1 MQIKIASSTD
11 DTHKIFN
18 WRLISHPA
26 QKSIEVRSMILLNI
40 GAQISKVQNKKL
52 ETISQDM
59 HGQEPS
65 ENNSSNNTKNCQN

>member
-1 MQIKIASSTD
+1 
-11 DTHKIFN
+11 
-18 WRLISHPA
+18 
-26 QKSIEVRSMILLNI
+26 MILLNI